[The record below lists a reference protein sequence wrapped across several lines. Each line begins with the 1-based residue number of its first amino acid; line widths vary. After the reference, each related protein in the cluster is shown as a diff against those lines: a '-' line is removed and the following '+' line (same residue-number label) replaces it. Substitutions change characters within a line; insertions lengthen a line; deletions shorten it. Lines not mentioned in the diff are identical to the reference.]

1 MDTAAAARQDF
12 AMSATCLILGAGQAG
27 GWAAV
32 TLREAGFAGRIVLI
46 GEEPWL
52 PYERPPLSKATLT
65 AETEPPIA
73 YFRDPARYAAHGI
86 ETLTGV
92 RATGIEREA
101 RRVRLA
107 DGRDL
112 SYDRLLLATGGR
124 ARALTVPGGERAL
137 RLRTLED
144 ARAIRARLATA
155 RRVVCIGAGVI
166 GLEVA
171 ASARAR
177 GAAVTVLEAAARPMG
192 RSVSPEGAAFVARLH
207 RDAGVELRCGVAVVA
222 IEPAGDGTELVLTA
236 DGGAFPADVVLAG
249 VGMERE
255 LDLAKA
261 AGLALDGG
269 IAVDPWGRSS
279 DPAIFAAGDVAA
291 FPHPLFPGR
300 RLRLEAWRHAQN
312 HGIAV
317 GRAMAGV
324 EAPPYDDI
332 PWFWTDQHGVN
343 LQVAGF
349 PAEAARSVVRVD
361 RDRVFVAVHLD
372 AADRVIGV
380 TAAGSPRDIRAGTAL
395 IRAGGPVD
403 PRVVADASVP
413 LPAPRPAER

>member
-1 MDTAAAARQDF
+1 MDFVAAARQHS
-12 AMSATCLILGAGQAG
+12 AMSETHLIIGAGQAG

-32 TLREAGFAGRIVLI
+32 TLRQAGFAGRIVLI
-46 GEEPWL
+46 GAEPWL
-52 PYERPPLSKATLT
+52 PYERPPLSKAVLT
-65 AETEPPIA
+65 AEIEPPIA
-73 YFRDPARYAAHGI
+73 YFRDSARYDEHGI
-86 ETLTGV
+86 DLLLGC
-92 RATGIEREA
+92 RAVAVDATA

-107 DGRDL
+107 DGRTL
-112 SYDRLLLATGGR
+112 AYDRLLLATGGR

-137 RLRTLED
+137 CLRTLED

-155 RRVVCIGAGVI
+155 RQVVCIGAGVI

-192 RSVSPEGAAFVARLH
+192 RSVSAEGADFVARLH
-207 RDAGVELRCGVAVVA
+207 RDAGVDLRCGVAVAA
-222 IEPAGDGTELVLTA
+222 IEPGPGGSERVLTA
-236 DGGAFPADVVLAG
+236 DGGAFSADLVLAG
-249 VGMERE
+249 VGMERA
-255 LDLAKA
+255 LDLAAA

-269 IAVDPWGRSS
+269 IAVDAWGRSS
-279 DPAIFAAGDVAA
+279 DPAIFAAGDVTA
-291 FPHPLFPGR
+291 FLHPLFPDR
-300 RLRLEAWRHAQN
+300 RLRLESWRHAQN

-332 PWFWTDQHGVN
+332 PWFWTDQYGVN

-349 PAEAARSVVRVD
+349 PAEAARTVVRLD

-372 AADRVIGV
+372 AADRVIGL

-395 IRAGGPVD
+395 IRAGCPVD
-403 PRVVADASVP
+403 PRLVADASLP
-413 LPAPRPAER
+413 LPAPRPAGR

>member
-1 MDTAAAARQDF
+1 
-12 AMSATCLILGAGQAG
+12 MSGTHLIIGAGQAG

-32 TLREAGFAGRIVLI
+32 SLRQAGFAGRIVLI
-46 GEEPWL
+46 GAEPWL
-52 PYERPPLSKATLT
+52 PYERPPLSKAVLT
-65 AETEPPIA
+65 AEIEPPIA
-73 YFRDPARYAAHGI
+73 YFRDSARYDEHRI

-92 RATGIEREA
+92 RVVEIDRKTHQ
-101 RRVRLA
+101 VRLA
-107 DGRDL
+107 DGRVL
-112 SYDRLLLATGGR
+112 AYDRLLLATGGR

-137 RLRTLED
+137 CLRTLDD

-155 RRVVCIGAGVI
+155 RQVVCIGAGVI

-192 RSVSPEGAAFVARLH
+192 RSVSSEGADFVARLH
-207 RDAGVELRCGVAVVA
+207 RDAGVDLRCGVAVAA
-222 IEPAGDGTELVLTA
+222 IAPGPGGTERVLTA
-236 DGGAFPADVVLAG
+236 DGGVFPADLVLAG
-249 VGMERE
+249 VGMERA
-255 LDLAKA
+255 LDLAAA

-269 IAVDPWGRSS
+269 IAVDAWGRSS

-291 FPHPLFPGR
+291 FLHPLFPDR
-300 RLRLEAWRHAQN
+300 RLRLESWRHAQN

-317 GRAMAGV
+317 GRAMAGGEV
-324 EAPPYDDI
+324 APYDDI

-349 PAEAARSVVRVD
+349 PAEAARTVVRVD

-395 IRAGGPVD
+395 IRAACPVD
-403 PRVVADASVP
+403 PRLVADASVP
-413 LPAPRPAER
+413 LPAPRPPGR

>member
-52 PYERPPLSKATLT
+52 PYERPPLSKAVLT

-73 YFRDPARYAAHGI
+73 CFRDPARYAALGI

-207 RDAGVELRCGVAVVA
+207 RDAGVELRCGVAVAA
-222 IEPAGDGTELVLTA
+222 IEAGTDGAALVLTA
-236 DGGAFPADVVLAG
+236 DGGVLPADLVLAG
-249 VGMERE
+249 VGMERAV
-255 LDLAKA
+255 DLAAA

-269 IAVDPWGRSS
+269 IAVDAWGRSS

-291 FPHPLFPGR
+291 FPHPLVPGP
-300 RLRLEAWRHAQN
+300 RLRLESWRHAQN

-395 IRAGGPVD
+395 IRAGCPVD
-403 PRVVADASVP
+403 PRAVADASVP

>member
-1 MDTAAAARQDF
+1 MDSVGAARQHS
-12 AMSATCLILGAGQAG
+12 AMSETHLIVGAGQAG

-32 TLREAGFAGRIVLI
+32 TLRQAGFAGRIVLI
-46 GEEPWL
+46 GAEPWL
-52 PYERPPLSKATLT
+52 PYERPPLSKAVLT

-73 YFRDPARYAAHGI
+73 YFRDPARYAEHGI
-86 ETLTGV
+86 ETLLGV
-92 RATGIEREA
+92 RVVDIDAPA

-107 DGRDL
+107 DGQAL
-112 SYDRLLLATGGR
+112 AYDRLLLATGGR

-155 RRVVCIGAGVI
+155 RQVVCIGAGVI

-177 GAAVTVLEAAARPMG
+177 GAAVTVLESAARPMG

-207 RDAGVELRCGVAVVA
+207 REAGVDLRCGIALAA
-222 IEPAGDGTELVLTA
+222 IEPGPGGSERVLTA
-236 DGGAFPADVVLAG
+236 NGSAFSADLVLAG
-249 VGMERE
+249 VGMERA
-255 LDLAKA
+255 LDLAVA

-269 IAVDPWGRSS
+269 IAVDAWGRSS
-279 DPAIFAAGDVAA
+279 DPAIFAAGDVTA
-291 FPHPLFPGR
+291 FLHPLFPGR
-300 RLRLEAWRHAQN
+300 RLRLESWRHAQN

-317 GRAMAGV
+317 GRAMAV
-324 EAPPYDDI
+324 AEAPVYDDI

-349 PAEAARSVVRVD
+349 PAEAARTVVRLD

-372 AADRVIGV
+372 AADRVIGI

-395 IRAGGPVD
+395 IRACCPVD
-403 PRVVADASVP
+403 PRLVADASLP
-413 LPAPRPAER
+413 LPAPRPAGR

>member
-1 MDTAAAARQDF
+1 MDSVGAARQHS
-12 AMSATCLILGAGQAG
+12 AMSETHLIVGAGQAG

-32 TLREAGFAGRIVLI
+32 TLRQAGFAGRIVLI
-46 GEEPWL
+46 GAEPWL
-52 PYERPPLSKATLT
+52 PYERPPLSKAVLT

-73 YFRDPARYAAHGI
+73 YFRDPARYAEHGI
-86 ETLTGV
+86 ETLLGV
-92 RATGIEREA
+92 RVVDIDAPA

-107 DGRDL
+107 DGQAL
-112 SYDRLLLATGGR
+112 AYDRLLLATGGR

-155 RRVVCIGAGVI
+155 RQVVCIGAGVI

-177 GAAVTVLEAAARPMG
+177 GAAVTVLESAARPMG

-207 RDAGVELRCGVAVVA
+207 REAGVDLRCGIALAA
-222 IEPAGDGTELVLTA
+222 IEPGPGGSERVLTA
-236 DGGAFPADVVLAG
+236 NGSAFSADLVLAG
-249 VGMERE
+249 VGMERA
-255 LDLAKA
+255 LDLAVA

-269 IAVDPWGRSS
+269 IAVDAWGRSS
-279 DPAIFAAGDVAA
+279 DPAIFAAGDVTA
-291 FPHPLFPGR
+291 FLHPLFPGR
-300 RLRLEAWRHAQN
+300 RLRLESWRHAQN

-317 GRAMAGV
+317 GRAMAV
-324 EAPPYDDI
+324 AEAPVYDDI

-349 PAEAARSVVRVD
+349 PAEAARTVVRLD

-395 IRAGGPVD
+395 IRACCPVD
-403 PRVVADASVP
+403 PRLVADASLP
-413 LPAPRPAER
+413 LPAPRPAGR

>member
-73 YFRDPARYAAHGI
+73 CFRDPARYAAHGI

-101 RRVRLA
+101 RRLRLA

-207 RDAGVELRCGVAVVA
+207 RDAGVELRCGVAVAA

-395 IRAGGPVD
+395 IRAGCPVD
-403 PRVVADASVP
+403 PRAVADASVP

>member
-1 MDTAAAARQDF
+1 
-12 AMSATCLILGAGQAG
+12 MSETHLIIGAGQAG

-32 TLREAGFAGRIVLI
+32 TLRQAGFAGRILLI
-46 GEEPWL
+46 GAEPWL
-52 PYERPPLSKATLT
+52 PYERPPLSKAVLT
-65 AETEPPIA
+65 AEIEPPIA
-73 YFRDPARYAAHGI
+73 YFRDSARYGEHGI
-86 ETLTGV
+86 DLLLGC
-92 RATGIEREA
+92 RAVAVDATA

-107 DGRDL
+107 DGQTL
-112 SYDRLLLATGGR
+112 AYNRLLLATGGR

-137 RLRTLED
+137 CLRTLED

-155 RRVVCIGAGVI
+155 RQVVCIGAGVI

-192 RSVSPEGAAFVARLH
+192 RSVSAEGADFVARLH
-207 RDAGVELRCGVAVVA
+207 RDAGVDLRCGVAVAA
-222 IEPAGDGTELVLTA
+222 IEPGPGGSERVLTA
-236 DGGAFPADVVLAG
+236 DGSAFSADLVLAG
-249 VGMERE
+249 VGMERAV
-255 LDLAKA
+255 DLAAA

-269 IAVDPWGRSS
+269 IAVDALGRSS
-279 DPAIFAAGDVAA
+279 DPAIFAAGDVTA
-291 FPHPLFPGR
+291 FLHPLFPDR
-300 RLRLEAWRHAQN
+300 RLRLESWRHAQN

-317 GRAMAGV
+317 GRAMAGA

-349 PAEAARSVVRVD
+349 PAEAARTVVRLD

-372 AADRVIGV
+372 AADRVIGL

-395 IRAGGPVD
+395 IRAGCPVD
-403 PRVVADASVP
+403 PRVLADASVP